1 MIKKTEELDR
11 TALID
16 RIKMLEEDLRKE
28 KDMNKKFNH
37 IFVSK
42 VNHEIRT
49 PLNSV
54 LGFANLLGNDKIEG
68 YKRKLYVKYLN
79 SSTESLLFRIE
90 NLLDY
95 AMLAVGQLELIEEK
109 DQSLDY
115 LFVELY
121 ETFLLEKQFQEKNK
135 VTLLLRK
142 KEGTGEIVANIDRRR
157 LKKML
162 SILLANAL
170 QGTRKGN
177 IEFGYELVDNEH
189 IRFYVSDSADQY
201 RTEYIRKIFE
211 EKNLSGMTQKDT
223 DINLSLVRDLVRFMG
238 GEIDIAAKP
247 GGKGNVVSFIM
258 PVHYRIRV
266 LNEHTGREE
275 RNNKKYLND

>member
-1 MIKKTEELDR
+1 MVKKVEQLDR
-11 TALID
+11 AALID
-16 RIKMLEEDLRKE
+16 RIKVLEEDLKRE

-54 LGFANLLGNDKIEG
+54 LGFANLLGNDQIEG

-95 AMLAVGQLELIEEK
+95 AMLTVGQLELIEEK
-109 DQSLDY
+109 DQSLDH
-115 LFVELY
+115 LFVGLY
-121 ETFLLEKQFQEKNK
+121 EAFLLEKQFQEKRN
-135 VTLLLRK
+135 VTLLLSK
-142 KEGTGEIVANIDRRR
+142 KDGVGEIIASFDRRK

-170 QGTRKGN
+170 QGTREGN
-177 IEFGYELVDNEH
+177 IEFGYELADKGH

-201 RTEYIRKIFE
+201 RTEYIRKIFD

-223 DINLSLVRDLVRFMG
+223 DINLSLVRDLVRFMK
-238 GEIDIAAKP
+238 GEIDITPKP
-247 GGKGNVVSFIM
+247 GGKGNVVSFIL
-258 PVHYRIRV
+258 PLHYHIQTIDE
-266 LNEHTGREE
+266 LSGREE
-275 RNNKKYLND
+275 HNNKKYMND